1 MKALKVLDANGNR
14 VQIGDR
20 VAWTVRQNRATV
32 IRNTTITDI
41 TCKEVRVGK
50 LRSVTVIISAET
62 DAHAVASAQ
71 YTVEPGLKAVTFSNI
86 TKL

>member
-20 VAWTVRQNRATV
+20 VAWAVRQNRATV
-32 IRNTTITDI
+32 IRHATITDI

-50 LRSVTVIISAET
+50 LRSVTVILSAET
-62 DAHAVASAQ
+62 DTHAVASTQ
-71 YTVEPGLKAVTFSNI
+71 YTVEPGLKAVTFSSI
-86 TKL
+86 TKI